1 MSTTRSSLF
10 ASIAVAA
17 LAVTGTGLIAS
28 EAAATPLCHRLFG
41 GAFGGAGF
49 SPRHASVAPSYRQ
62 RVAAHKP
69 VHAPPPPK
77 AVVAAPPPKPVV
89 VASAPVKA
97 TLRKPIATPEPVK
110 LSSTVGAANITQD
123 AGTVATHVNSCL
135 AKQYLDTGA
144 VMFKDTCTNEWAIN
158 STTVTAPPGVSASR
172 CLSKENHPDGVVMF
186 RDTCTNEWAMN
197 TSEQIAEAPATR

>member
-28 EAAATPLCHRLFG
+28 EAAASPFCHRLFG
-41 GAFGGAGF
+41 GGGFGGGAAY

-62 RVAAHKP
+62 RVAVQKP
-69 VHAPPPPK
+69 VHAPPK

-89 VASAPVKA
+89 VAAAPVKA
-97 TLRKPIATPEPVK
+97 TPRKPIATPVPVA
-110 LSSTVGAANITQD
+110 TVGAANVTQD
-123 AGTVATHVNSCL
+123 VGTLATHVNSCL

-144 VMFKDTCTNEWAIN
+144 VMFKDTCSNEWAIN
-158 STTVTAPPGVSASR
+158 STTVTAQPGASASR
-172 CLSKENHPDGVVMF
+172 CLTKEIHPDGVVMF

-197 TSEQIAEAPATR
+197 TSDKIAEAPATR